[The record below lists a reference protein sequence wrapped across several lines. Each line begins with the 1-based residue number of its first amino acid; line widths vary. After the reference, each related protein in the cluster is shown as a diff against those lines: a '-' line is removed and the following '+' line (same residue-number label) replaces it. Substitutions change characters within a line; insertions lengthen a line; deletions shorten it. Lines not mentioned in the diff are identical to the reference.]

1 VDGGRKPAHKGEPNV
16 DNRRLAA
23 VLRRIADLL
32 DIEGDNPFR
41 ANAYRRAAQAIETC
55 RQPVAE
61 LPDVTVLPGV
71 GKGVAAVVEELVTTG
86 RSALLEELEA
96 KIPSGLLALLRIPGL
111 GPKKVGVLYREL
123 GVASLAD
130 LEKALDEQRVR
141 SLPGFGAKTEQ
152 NLRRALRAAGQR
164 PERLPLAYV
173 LPVAAAI
180 EQYLARQEA
189 IVRFSRAG
197 SLRRWKETVKDLDF
211 VVATALPDEAADA
224 LAAMPGVARVI
235 AKGPTK
241 VSVELDLMWPV
252 TVDFRLVPPESF
264 ASALH
269 HFTGSAEHHV
279 RLRQRAKARG
289 LKLSEYGAEATESG
303 RLTAFATEEALYAAL
318 DLPYIP
324 PELRE
329 GEEEIEAAEAGWLP
343 HLVEEAD
350 VRGDLH
356 LHTTW
361 SDGGNTL
368 EEMAEAARRRGYAY
382 IAVTDHSQS
391 LKIAGGLSPKEL
403 AAQREAIADLNK
415 RWDDFA
421 VLTGVEMDILPDGRL
436 DYPDDVLK
444 ELDVVIGSIHQRFRQ
459 DEDTLT
465 KRIIGAIE
473 NNHVDII
480 AHPTG
485 RLIARRD
492 PYPLNLDAVFEAA
505 RETGTALEL
514 NSNPNRLDL
523 KPEHL
528 RRAKALGVPIAV
540 NSDAHSVAELD
551 NMRVGI
557 GTARRGWLEK
567 QDILNTRPLDA
578 LLAYL
583 RRND

>member
-1 VDGGRKPAHKGEPNV
+1 MN
-16 DNRRLAA
+16 NRDIAA

-61 LPDVTVLPGV
+61 LADVTALPGV
-71 GKGVAAVVEELVTTG
+71 GKGVAAVVDELLATG
-86 RSALLEELEA
+86 RSTLLEELEA
-96 KIPSGLLALLRIPGL
+96 KIPSGLLALLRVPGL
-111 GPKKVGVLYREL
+111 GPKKIGVLYREL
-123 GVASLAD
+123 GITSLAD
-130 LEKALDEQRVR
+130 LEKALNEQRVR
-141 SLPGFGAKTEQ
+141 ALPGFGAKTEQ
-152 NLRRALRAAGQR
+152 NLRQALRAATQR

-173 LPVAAAI
+173 LPVAEAI
-180 EQYLARQEA
+180 EQHLASLEA
-189 IVRFSRAG
+189 VARFSRAG

-211 VVATALPDEAADA
+211 VVATALPEEVADA

-241 VSVELDLMWPV
+241 VSVELDLTWPV
-252 TVDFRLVPPESF
+252 TVDFRLVPPEAF

-279 RLRQRAKARG
+279 RLRQRAKAKG
-289 LKLSEYGAEATESG
+289 LRLSEYGAEEGSSG
-303 RLTAFATEEALYAAL
+303 RHIAFASEEALYAAL

-329 GEEEIEAAEAGWLP
+329 GEDEIEAAEAGRLP
-343 HLVEEAD
+343 RLIAEAD

-361 SDGGNTL
+361 SDGGNTI

-459 DEDTLT
+459 DADTLT

-473 NNHVDII
+473 NTHVDII

-492 PYPLNLDAVFEAA
+492 PYPLNLDTVFEAA

-528 RRAKALGVPIAV
+528 RRAKALGVPIAIG
-540 NSDAHSVAELD
+540 SDAHSVAELD
-551 NMRVGI
+551 NIRAGV

-567 QDILNTRPLDA
+567 TDVLNTRPLDA

-583 RRND
+583 RRNG